1 VRRWDQ
7 KEEAFR
13 ASFFMPKFYISAI
26 LPGFDQTV
34 AGVVVK
40 SQVFL
45 FRVDVARQLTSDI
58 NFIAVE
64 QADVSVM

>member
-1 VRRWDQ
+1 
-7 KEEAFR
+7 
-13 ASFFMPKFYISAI
+13 MPKFYISAI